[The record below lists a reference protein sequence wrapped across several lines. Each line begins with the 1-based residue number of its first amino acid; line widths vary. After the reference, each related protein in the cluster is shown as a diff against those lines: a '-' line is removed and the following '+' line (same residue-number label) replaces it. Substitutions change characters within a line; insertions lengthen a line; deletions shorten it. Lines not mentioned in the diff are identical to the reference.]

1 MLITTHNTAKALNSY
16 AKKTGRT
23 HAYTLTFIR
32 DIAAEINKGHRS
44 PFINA
49 IRRLAGIPDNA
60 KPQSKKEDA
69 RELYHAKQQQQRI
82 KLQQQQFN
90 IIAQHLK
97 DHPMQNRHCIIETFR
112 GVIPQSTVLECIVQ
126 LKRQNI
132 VSITHINRIEH
143 YSIKTAVTA

>member
-23 HAYTLTFIR
+23 HAYTLSFIR
-32 DIAAEINKGHRS
+32 DITAEINKGHRS

-60 KPQSKKEDA
+60 KPSTRKDDA
-69 RELYHAKQQQQRI
+69 RELYHAKQQQQRL
-82 KLQQQQFN
+82 KLQQQHFV
-90 IIAQHLK
+90 IINNYLQNN
-97 DHPMQNRHCIIETFR
+97 PMQSRRCIIETFR
-112 GVIPQSTVLECIVQ
+112 GVIPQNTILECIVN
-126 LKRQNI
+126 LKRENE
-132 VSITHINRIEH
+132 VSITYINRVEH